1 MNHNKTKALREGAMM
16 VALTI
21 IFILI
26 SIYVPIFSF
35 LGTLAA
41 PIPMAAFAARNGLK
55 PVWIAVVAVFALT
68 VFVTGGNIF
77 SAVSTVL
84 MSVIP
89 GAVCGYF
96 LGKRALFF
104 NALVGTSVAV
114 AIGWVFELLVIN
126 VFAGSGIDE
135 MIAQAGEQFK
145 AISTSMLQN
154 IPKAQL
160 ESLGAASP
168 EAFAAK
174 VVEVFEYT
182 IKVYFPSFVIIS
194 AAITGYIILRIS
206 AFVIRRT
213 KIAEVS
219 VVKFSMMKA
228 PKSMSTALLL
238 FYIIHLLVTPG
249 SLIWLVLANIVII
262 LYAILS
268 VCGLSLIDYKFKK
281 KVRSAWARGAIYFVA
296 LLMLS
301 AFSSVI
307 SPALIIIAVLD
318 SGRDFRNIGVTENY
332 GG

>member
-26 SIYVPIFSF
+26 SVYVPILSF

-41 PIPMAAFAARNGLK
+41 PVPMAAFAARNGLK
-55 PVWIAVVAVFALT
+55 PVWIAVAAVFALT

-96 LGKRALFF
+96 QGKRALFF
-104 NALVGTSVAV
+104 NALIGTTVAV

-160 ESLGAASP
+160 ESLGVASY
-168 EAFAAK
+168 EAFAN
-174 VVEVFEYT
+174 ELIETFEYT

-194 AAITGYIILRIS
+194 AAITGYMILRIS

-213 KIAEVS
+213 KIAEVL

-228 PKSMSTALLL
+228 PRSMSTALLV

-268 VCGLSLIDYKFKK
+268 VCGLSFIDYKFKK
-281 KVRSAWARGAIYFVA
+281 KVRSAWVRGAIYFVA

-301 AFSSVI
+301 TFSSVI
-307 SPALIIIAVLD
+307 STALIIIAVLD

>member
-21 IFILI
+21 IFVLI
-26 SIYVPIFSF
+26 SVYVPILSF
-35 LGTLAA
+35 LGTFAA
-41 PIPMAAFAARNGLK
+41 PVPMAAFAARNGLK
-55 PVWIAVVAVFALT
+55 HSWVGVVSVFVLT

-104 NALVGTSVAV
+104 NSLIATSVAV

-154 IPKAQL
+154 IPKAQM
-160 ESLGAASP
+160 ESLGVSSP
-168 EAFAAK
+168 EAFAAQ
-174 VVEVFEYT
+174 VVETFEYT
-182 IKVYFPSFVIIS
+182 IKVYLPSFVIIS
-194 AAITGYIILRIS
+194 AATSGYIILRIS
-206 AFVIRRT
+206 AFVIIRA

-228 PKSMSTALLL
+228 PNSMSTALLL
-238 FYIIHLLVTPG
+238 FYIIHLLLTPG

-268 VCGLSLIDYKFKK
+268 VCGLSFVDYKFKK
-281 KVRSAWARGAIYFVA
+281 KVRSAWVRGAIYFVVF
-296 LLMLS
+296 LMLS
-301 AFSSVI
+301 AFSSILSTV
-307 SPALIIIAVLD
+307 LIIIAILD
-318 SGRDFRNIGVTENY
+318 SRRDFRSIGSAENY
-332 GG
+332 DG